1 MIVLPLC
8 RHRSLSRFLPAGA
21 SAATAILVG
30 AAIVA
35 TRIVISQTSPV
46 ALAFLRY
53 LIGFCCLLPLILLSG
68 WVRFEVRDLASIALL
83 GIIQFGILIVLLNFA
98 LEFISSGRA
107 ALIFATM
114 PLLAMLLAFAL
125 RIESLTLLKTLAVLL
140 TIAGVAFALG
150 EKAVLD
156 ARRGDEWVGELAA
169 FASSVSG
176 AICSVLYRP
185 YLRKYPTLSVSAF
198 AMLAAVGFLGV
209 LAAGEGLF
217 HSIPRFTAAGWL
229 AVLFIGISSGVG
241 YYLWLWA
248 LNHSTPTKVTAFLA
262 LSPLTATGL
271 GAVVLR
277 EEVSGIFLVGLGC
290 VAVGLWFAQASSH

>member
-1 MIVLPLC
+1 MM
-8 RHRSLSRFLPAGA
+8 
-21 SAATAILVG
+21 
-30 AAIVA
+30 
-35 TRIVISQTSPV
+35 
-46 ALAFLRY
+46 
-53 LIGFCCLLPLILLSG
+53 
-68 WVRFEVRDLASIALL
+68 LAS
-83 GIIQFGILIVLLNFA
+83 
-98 LEFISSGRA
+98 
-107 ALIFATM
+107 
-114 PLLAMLLAFAL
+114 AL

-150 EKAVLD
+150 EKAILH
-156 ARRGDEWVGELAA
+156 ARTGDEWVGELAA

-185 YLRKYPTLSVSAF
+185 YLRKYPTLSVSAV

-217 HSIPRFTAAGWL
+217 HSLPRFTAAGWL

-271 GAVVLR
+271 AAVVHR
-277 EEVSGIFLVGLGC
+277 EEVTGIFLVGLCC
-290 VAVGLWFAQASSH
+290 VAAGLWFAQASSH